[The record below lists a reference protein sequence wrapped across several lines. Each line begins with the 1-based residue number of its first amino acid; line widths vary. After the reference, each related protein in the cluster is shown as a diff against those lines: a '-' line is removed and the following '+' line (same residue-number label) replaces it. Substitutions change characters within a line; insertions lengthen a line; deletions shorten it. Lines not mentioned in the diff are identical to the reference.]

1 MPKAAL
7 ARHGESTIVNDKRQ
21 PEHHGDTPRVLL
33 GVLTGALAG
42 ALGMLLLA
50 PKSGE
55 DTRAK
60 IQEKGIDL
68 RDRTTGILQD
78 AMWQIRLD
86 RSKIPMSAH
95 QTPQDFLH
103 EGQVLVARR
112 LDHVSGVSVA
122 EKKAIQGA

>member
-7 ARHGESTIVNDKRQ
+7 ARRLGESTIVNEKQ
-21 PEHHGDTPRVLL
+21 PSEHHSNTLRVLL
-33 GVLTGALAG
+33 GVLSGALAG
-42 ALGMLLLA
+42 ALAMLLLA

-55 DTRAK
+55 DARAK

-68 RDRTTGILQD
+68 RDRTTGIMQD

-86 RSKIPMSAH
+86 RSKIPMGTH

-112 LDHVSGVSVA
+112 LDHVSGV
-122 EKKAIQGA
+122 Q